1 MFSGLVSLGP
11 CGVNLCLQG
20 VLPEETQLNGASYP
34 NTAHRP
40 QRTGQAKEVLNPS
53 SGRSPKTSTELT
65 AELRDDQGGGCVG
78 ME

>member
-1 MFSGLVSLGP
+1 MFSGLVSLGH

-20 VLPEETQLNGASYP
+20 VLPEETQLNGGSYP
-34 NTAHRP
+34 NRAHRP
-40 QRTGQAKEVLNPS
+40 QRTGQAEEVLDPS

-65 AELRDDQGGGCVG
+65 AKLKDDQEGCCVG